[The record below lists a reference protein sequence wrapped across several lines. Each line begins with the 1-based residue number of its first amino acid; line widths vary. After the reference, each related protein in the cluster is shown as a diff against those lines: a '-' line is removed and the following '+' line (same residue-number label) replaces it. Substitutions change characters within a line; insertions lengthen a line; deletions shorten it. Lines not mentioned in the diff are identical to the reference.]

1 MVYILKPA
9 FPFKKEFRL
18 ECPERSFGIL
28 LACIPCSTVVEVESR
43 NPGPLAVKGEGRRGS
58 LSPVTEQDDAGFL
71 NMVLGTLDVHMPE
84 RLTYPSKQADWRWRE
99 SRK

>member
-1 MVYILKPA
+1 MHVFLAAQLLKLSHVILA
-9 FPFKKEFRL
+9 LF
-18 ECPERSFGIL
+18 
-28 LACIPCSTVVEVESR
+28 
-43 NPGPLAVKGEGRRGS
+43 AVKGEGRRGS
-58 LSPVTEQDDAGFL
+58 LSPVTEQDDAGLL